1 MDSKL
6 DKLRKLRL
14 TTERIHSSLSVE
26 ISEILEEQSISNYLD
41 ILSTHIGASNTKVA
55 ASLFVKRY
63 SFLTVIYLYAMTAW
77 NEKLNVSY
85 KNISLET
92 DDHDKLWLPNFH
104 FHNLESET
112 LHVDRNEWR
121 SYCIEALFK
130 EHISPILNLL
140 SQTTKVSKLILW
152 ENIAVYIYWLY
163 GTVLTEEEPIEI
175 VNRSKEDFQFIMNKA
190 PGHLF
195 GDYDIN
201 PLNRYCHEGQGIEV
215 RRSTCC
221 YSHLTNSKKY
231 CKTCPHQCK

>member
-14 TTERIHSSLSVE
+14 TTEKIHSPLSIE
-26 ISEILEEQSISNYLD
+26 ISEILKEQSIVNYLD
-41 ILSTHIGASNTKVA
+41 ILSAHIDASNVKVA

-77 NEKLNVSY
+77 NEKLNISYENVS
-85 KNISLET
+85 IET
-92 DDHDKLWLPNFH
+92 DESDKLWLPNFH
-104 FHNLESET
+104 FHHLESET
-112 LHVDRNEWR
+112 LRADRDEWR
-121 SYCIEALFK
+121 SNCIESLFK
-130 EHISPILNLL
+130 EHVSPILNLL

-163 GTVLTEEEPIEI
+163 ETVLVEEPIEI

-201 PLNRYCHEGQGIEV
+201 PLNRYYREEEGKEV
-215 RRSTCC
+215 KRSTCC
-221 YSHLTNSKKY
+221 YSHLTNSNKY
-231 CKTCPHQCK
+231 CKTCPHQRR